1 MSKVNTVSVCVV
13 GKFNYIKRLLTS
25 KDFNILSK
33 MTAVLEIP
41 FFSENKKG
49 YKMFEGS
56 KYVKNVKTKLPGVCL
71 PFFKKFPSN

>member
-1 MSKVNTVSVCVV
+1 MSKVNIVSVCIT
-13 GKFNYIKRLLTS
+13 GKFRYIKRLLTS

-33 MTAVLEIP
+33 MTAMLEIP

-56 KYVKNVKTKLPGVCL
+56 KYVKNVKRKLHGVCL
-71 PFFKKFPSN
+71 PFFKKFLCN

>member
-1 MSKVNTVSVCVV
+1 MSKVNIVSVCIA
-13 GKFNYIKRLLTS
+13 GKFSYIKRLLTT

-33 MTAVLEIP
+33 MTAVLETP

-56 KYVKNVKTKLPGVCL
+56 KYVKNVKRKLHGVCL